1 MMVNQSFYQRKL
13 IPDMYFSL
21 WTLCRQN
28 NITWTK
34 LAHRHCS
41 DCTAPAGLLLFSVP
55 DGSLVFLRLHLRWLT
70 ASVCMCVYT
79 LSCFPPPSLR
89 SAAESCLHVYLCR
102 VNDSVI
108 CWSPSSRRYCGL
120 TYHCLLAR
128 AQTQTSFIYSSQPA
142 SNHSLNSQSR
152 KHRSPLRNSHKHK
165 RTHTSRKPHFL

>member
-1 MMVNQSFYQRKL
+1 MIVNQSFYQHKL

-41 DCTAPAGLLLFSVP
+41 DCTAPAGPLLFSVP

-79 LSCFPPPSLR
+79 LSCFPPPR
-89 SAAESCLHVYLCR
+89 LCAQQPR
-102 VNDSVI
+102 AVSMSI
-108 CWSPSSRRYCGL
+108 CVGWMTLWSPGVHLPGGTLGSPIIACWLEPNPNKFHLPVSTRL
-120 TYHCLLAR
+120 EP
-128 AQTQTSFIYSSQPA
+128 FP
-142 SNHSLNSQSR
+142 NSQSR
-152 KHRSPLRNSHKHK
+152 KHRSPLRNSHSH
-165 RTHTSRKPHFL
+165 THTHTHV